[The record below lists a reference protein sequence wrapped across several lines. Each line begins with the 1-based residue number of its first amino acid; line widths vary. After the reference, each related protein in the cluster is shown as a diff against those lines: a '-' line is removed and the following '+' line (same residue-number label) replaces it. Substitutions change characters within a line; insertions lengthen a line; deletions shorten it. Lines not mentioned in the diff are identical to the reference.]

1 MSFFNF
7 FGTPKKQVEAE
18 KTSKIVDA
26 IHSIADT
33 LKTQEKRKAHLEK
46 QIEALT
52 ADAREFVRIG
62 KKESAS
68 TCLKKRKMYENQ
80 VKTID
85 DAMFNLEVQ
94 KLNLENT
101 QFQKSAVESFAK
113 VNSVLKETG
122 IKADDVEKLVVR
134 LSTSGAATTNNRS
147 MPDICLQQMCAV
159 MLLDGIV
166 TFESAHDEK
175 RMRDRKVLALRS
187 RIELIG
193 EEALQRLLPERH
205 GIAEFTLKD
214 GRLVSGMVREETE
227 AVVTL
232 QSVGTEERVRPL

>member
-1 MSFFNF
+1 MMSFFNL

-18 KTSKIVDA
+18 KTSKIVEA
-26 IHSIADT
+26 IHAISDT

-52 ADAREFVRIG
+52 TEAREFVRLG

-68 TCLKKRKMYENQ
+68 VSLKKRKMYENQ

-113 VNSVLKETG
+113 VNSVMKETG
-122 IKADDVEKLVVR
+122 IKADDVERVMDELQDAVDDQQEVASV
-134 LSTSGAATTNNRS
+134 LS
-147 MPDICLQQMCAV
+147 
-159 MLLDGIV
+159 
-166 TFESAHDEK
+166 
-175 RMRDRKVLALRS
+175 
-187 RIELIG
+187 
-193 EEALQRLLPERH
+193 
-205 GIAEFTLKD
+205 
-214 GRLVSGMVREETE
+214 
-227 AVVTL
+227 
-232 QSVGTEERVRPL
+232 RPLVHIDVDDELKELEELGQLQKESKPIQVPIILPNVPVDKEKKEKEKEKEKDDDEEEELKELKRRLEII

>member
-1 MSFFNF
+1 MSFFNL

-122 IKADDVEKLVVR
+122 IKADDVERIMEELQDAVDDQQEVAAV
-134 LSTSGAATTNNRS
+134 LS
-147 MPDICLQQMCAV
+147 
-159 MLLDGIV
+159 
-166 TFESAHDEK
+166 
-175 RMRDRKVLALRS
+175 
-187 RIELIG
+187 
-193 EEALQRLLPERH
+193 
-205 GIAEFTLKD
+205 
-214 GRLVSGMVREETE
+214 
-227 AVVTL
+227 
-232 QSVGTEERVRPL
+232 RPLVHIDVDDELKELEELNQIDKEVYIPIILPNVPVEKVIVNKNVKKEKDEEEELKELKKQLEMI

>member
-1 MSFFNF
+1 MMSFFNF

-18 KTSKIVDA
+18 KTSKIVEA
-26 IHSIADT
+26 IHAIADT

-52 ADAREFVRIG
+52 TEAREFVRLG

-68 TCLKKRKMYENQ
+68 VCLKKRKMYENQ

-122 IKADDVEKLVVR
+122 IKADDVERVMEELQDAVDDQQEVASV
-134 LSTSGAATTNNRS
+134 LS
-147 MPDICLQQMCAV
+147 
-159 MLLDGIV
+159 
-166 TFESAHDEK
+166 
-175 RMRDRKVLALRS
+175 
-187 RIELIG
+187 
-193 EEALQRLLPERH
+193 
-205 GIAEFTLKD
+205 
-214 GRLVSGMVREETE
+214 
-227 AVVTL
+227 
-232 QSVGTEERVRPL
+232 RPLVHIDVDDELKELEELDQLQKEELKPVQVPLILPNVPVDKEKKEKNKEKNNEEEELEELKKRLEMI

>member
-1 MSFFNF
+1 MMSFFNF

-122 IKADDVEKLVVR
+122 IKADDVERVMEELQDAVDDQQEVAAV
-134 LSTSGAATTNNRS
+134 LS
-147 MPDICLQQMCAV
+147 
-159 MLLDGIV
+159 
-166 TFESAHDEK
+166 
-175 RMRDRKVLALRS
+175 
-187 RIELIG
+187 
-193 EEALQRLLPERH
+193 
-205 GIAEFTLKD
+205 
-214 GRLVSGMVREETE
+214 
-227 AVVTL
+227 
-232 QSVGTEERVRPL
+232 RPLAHIDVDDELKELEELNQIDKEVYIPIILPNVPVEKVIVNKNVKKDEEEELKELKKQLEMI

>member
-1 MSFFNF
+1 MMSFFNF
-7 FGTPKKQVEAE
+7 FGTSKKQVEAE
-18 KTSKIVDA
+18 KTSKIAEA
-26 IHSIADT
+26 IHAIADT

-52 ADAREFVRIG
+52 TEAREFVRLG

-68 TCLKKRKMYENQ
+68 VCLKKRKMYENQ

-122 IKADDVEKLVVR
+122 IKADDVERVMDELQDAVDDQQEVASVLSRPLVHIDVDDELKELEELGQLQKEELKPVQVPLILPNVPVDNEKKQKKVEVEVDEELKELKKR
-134 LSTSGAATTNNRS
+134 L
-147 MPDICLQQMCAV
+147 
-159 MLLDGIV
+159 
-166 TFESAHDEK
+166 
-175 RMRDRKVLALRS
+175 
-187 RIELIG
+187 ELI
-193 EEALQRLLPERH
+193 
-205 GIAEFTLKD
+205 
-214 GRLVSGMVREETE
+214 
-227 AVVTL
+227 
-232 QSVGTEERVRPL
+232 

>member
-1 MSFFNF
+1 MMSFFNF

-18 KTSKIVDA
+18 KTSKIVEA
-26 IHSIADT
+26 IHAIADT
-33 LKTQEKRKAHLEK
+33 LRTQEKRKAHLEK

-52 ADAREFVRIG
+52 TEAREFVRLG

-68 TCLKKRKMYENQ
+68 VCLKKRKMYENQ

-122 IKADDVEKLVVR
+122 IKADDVERVMEELQDAVDDQQEVASVLSRPLVHIDVDDELKELEELGQLQKEELKPVQVPLILPNVPVDNEKKQKKVEVEAEVDEELKELKKR
-134 LSTSGAATTNNRS
+134 L
-147 MPDICLQQMCAV
+147 
-159 MLLDGIV
+159 
-166 TFESAHDEK
+166 
-175 RMRDRKVLALRS
+175 
-187 RIELIG
+187 ELI
-193 EEALQRLLPERH
+193 
-205 GIAEFTLKD
+205 
-214 GRLVSGMVREETE
+214 
-227 AVVTL
+227 
-232 QSVGTEERVRPL
+232 

>member
-1 MSFFNF
+1 MMSFFNF

-18 KTSKIVDA
+18 KTSKIAEA
-26 IHSIADT
+26 IHAIADT

-52 ADAREFVRIG
+52 TEAREFVRLG

-68 TCLKKRKMYENQ
+68 VCLKKRKMYENQ

-122 IKADDVEKLVVR
+122 IKADDVERVMDELQDAVDDQQEVASVLSRPLVHIDVDDELKELEELGQLHKEELKPVQVPLILPNVPVDNEKKQKKVEAEEELEELKKR
-134 LSTSGAATTNNRS
+134 L
-147 MPDICLQQMCAV
+147 
-159 MLLDGIV
+159 
-166 TFESAHDEK
+166 
-175 RMRDRKVLALRS
+175 
-187 RIELIG
+187 ELI
-193 EEALQRLLPERH
+193 
-205 GIAEFTLKD
+205 
-214 GRLVSGMVREETE
+214 
-227 AVVTL
+227 
-232 QSVGTEERVRPL
+232 

>member
-1 MSFFNF
+1 MMSFFNF
-7 FGTPKKQVEAE
+7 FGTPKKQLEAE
-18 KTSKIVDA
+18 KTSKIVEA
-26 IHSIADT
+26 IHAIADT

-52 ADAREFVRIG
+52 TEAREFVRLG

-68 TCLKKRKMYENQ
+68 VCLKKRKMYENQ

-122 IKADDVEKLVVR
+122 IKADDVERVMEELQDAVDDQQEVASV
-134 LSTSGAATTNNRS
+134 LS
-147 MPDICLQQMCAV
+147 
-159 MLLDGIV
+159 
-166 TFESAHDEK
+166 
-175 RMRDRKVLALRS
+175 
-187 RIELIG
+187 
-193 EEALQRLLPERH
+193 
-205 GIAEFTLKD
+205 
-214 GRLVSGMVREETE
+214 
-227 AVVTL
+227 
-232 QSVGTEERVRPL
+232 RP